1 MFMRDDNTFYE
12 MREGSAMQW
21 LEELIK
27 DGDMVNKAGAKVTKG
42 YIESLNKK
50 VKELE
55 EKNAMKDEF
64 LKRMKRKV
72 MEK

>member
-64 LKRMKRKV
+64 LNRMKRKV